1 MQKVLKIGLII
12 AAVLLTLLC
21 ANSIL
26 RSVRFLSEK
35 QKRETIVLAR
45 LLCIRDVQYA
55 FYEKKGY
62 YANNFDSLIYA
73 INKKEIIAACAP
85 DSLKY
90 IPFSKQKLVEMEVG
104 KVLLSDGTDKEA
116 FEIKAPFFSYLAD
129 LDEEEI
135 SRLQTESIRLKSYP
149 GLRISSED

>member
-12 AAVLLTLLC
+12 AAVLLTILC

-26 RSVRFLSEK
+26 RSVHFLSEK

-45 LLCIRDVQYA
+45 LLCIRDMQYV

-62 YANNFDSLIYA
+62 YTNNFDSLIYV
-73 INKKEIIAACAP
+73 INKEEFVATCNL

-90 IPFSKQKLVEMEVG
+90 IPFSKQKIVEMEIG

-116 FEIKAPFFSYLAD
+116 FEIKAPFASYLVD

-149 GLRISSED
+149 GLRVASED